1 MCGWVGGGASLAR
14 TATELSTT
22 PRPRER
28 GGASQMGWR
37 ERGRV
42 REAGTGQGVVEWRW

>member
-1 MCGWVGGGASLAR
+1 MGWGLLAR

-28 GGASQMGWR
+28 GGARQMGLR
-37 ERGRV
+37 EGRREEVRGSWY
-42 REAGTGQGVVEWRW
+42 GWGVVEQR